1 MKIYFASQ
9 SFYPHIGG
17 VSTYLLNLQKELQKI
32 GNEILEIHLR
42 LPNQSLEEEVQEIK
56 VYRVPKE
63 PIGKELLEGYS
74 HFKEIFQKAILSSEN
89 NFPANIMELE
99 GYEEF
104 FNINKSFGEEVRKL
118 LEMHPAEIVHV
129 HDFQLIFLYKYVP
142 RGTPLLLTW
151 HGPFYS
157 KMKESLKKFI
167 IENMKEYDKVIFS
180 SSKYRKAAVKAGLL
194 KEKTEV
200 LYPIT
205 DTNKFVPLSIDKKK
219 VKKKY
224 KIPRNRRIILCVQRL
239 DWRSSHLQL
248 INALPRILKK
258 TKKIALVFAGGKS
271 LSSKISSARDIYQQE
286 VDNLIKKFKLSRY
299 VFFLG
304 NIDYEKLPELYNAAE
319 IVVSTPKME
328 TFGLSITE
336 GMSCGKPILGTR
348 IGGIP
353 LQVKNN
359 VNGFLVKVDDI
370 KSTSE
375 KILKLLSSKK
385 LRRKMGKESLKII
398 KRKFK
403 TEKGIEKHL
412 KIYQT
417 LLKKKSEFWRLEML
431 NLKNIQ
437 AIITDFDR
445 TLTSKN
451 GRIKPKLLKKIKLLE
466 KPFILVTGKKLKDV
480 EELCKRYHV
489 WQVVIAEDGAIIYFP
504 KTKKTVISTS
514 PYIQQAK
521 EILKNSE
528 IPVDFG
534 EVIISSK
541 VKNIKKLKEV
551 LKPLERKLSFQKN
564 VDEVMILP
572 KGINKKEGVER
583 VLKELKIEP
592 DKTIIIGD
600 AENDIPLFEISGYRV
615 AVANADRKLKK
626 LADEVTKKDSDEGVM
641 EVLDKL
647 QM

>member
-403 TEKGIEKHL
+403 TEKGIEKH
-412 KIYQT
+412 
-417 LLKKKSEFWRLEML
+417 F
-431 NLKNIQ
+431 
-437 AIITDFDR
+437 
-445 TLTSKN
+445 
-451 GRIKPKLLKKIKLLE
+451 
-466 KPFILVTGKKLKDV
+466 
-480 EELCKRYHV
+480 
-489 WQVVIAEDGAIIYFP
+489 
-504 KTKKTVISTS
+504 
-514 PYIQQAK
+514 
-521 EILKNSE
+521 
-528 IPVDFG
+528 
-534 EVIISSK
+534 
-541 VKNIKKLKEV
+541 
-551 LKPLERKLSFQKN
+551 
-564 VDEVMILP
+564 
-572 KGINKKEGVER
+572 
-583 VLKELKIEP
+583 
-592 DKTIIIGD
+592 
-600 AENDIPLFEISGYRV
+600 
-615 AVANADRKLKK
+615 
-626 LADEVTKKDSDEGVM
+626 
-641 EVLDKL
+641 
-647 QM
+647 

>member
-451 GRIKPKLLKKIKLLE
+451 GRIKPKLLEKIKLLE

>member
-17 VSTYLLNLQKELQKI
+17 VSTYLLNLQKEVQKL
-32 GNEILEIHLR
+32 GNEVLEIHLR
-42 LPNQSLEEEVQEIK
+42 LPNQLLEEEIQGIRIH
-56 VYRVPKE
+56 RVPKE
-63 PIGKELLEGYS
+63 PLSKELLEGYS
-74 HFKEIFQKAILSSEN
+74 HFKEVFQKAILGSEN

-104 FNINKSFGEEVRKL
+104 FNVNKAFGEEVREL

-129 HDFQLIFLYKYVP
+129 HDFQLVFLYKYVP

-157 KMKESLKKFI
+157 KMKEGLKKFI

-180 SSKYRKAAVKAGLL
+180 SLKYQKAAVKAGLL

-200 LYPIT
+200 LHPIAN
-205 DTNKFVPLSIDKKK
+205 TNKFVPLSVDKKK
-219 VKKKY
+219 IRKKY
-224 KIPRNRRIILCVQRL
+224 KIPRNRKIILCVQRP

-248 INALPRILKK
+248 IKALPRVLKK
-258 TKKIALVFAGGKS
+258 TKKVALVFVGGKS
-271 LSSKISSARDIYQQE
+271 LSGKISSVRDTYQQE
-286 VDNLIKKFKLSRY
+286 IDDLVKKLKLSRY

-304 NIDYEKLPELYNAAE
+304 NIDYGELPELYNTAE
-319 IVVSTPKME
+319 IVASTPKME

-348 IGGIP
+348 VGGIP

-375 KILKLLSSKK
+375 KILKLLSSRK
-385 LRRKMGKESLKII
+385 LRRKMGQESLKII
-398 KRKFK
+398 KRKFRI
-403 TEKGIEKHL
+403 EKGIEKHL
-412 KIYQT
+412 KIYQN

-431 NLKNIQ
+431 NLENIQ

-445 TLTSKN
+445 TLSSKN
-451 GRIKPKLLKKIKLLE
+451 GRIKSKLLKKMKSLE
-466 KPFILVTGKKLKDV
+466 KPFILVTGKKLEDV
-480 EELCKRYHV
+480 KELCKRYHV
-489 WQVVIAEDGAIIYFP
+489 WQVVIAENGAIIYFP
-504 KTKKTVISTS
+504 KTKKTVIFTS
-514 PYIQQAK
+514 PYIQQAR
-521 EILKNSE
+521 EILRNSE
-528 IPVDFG
+528 ILIAFG
-534 EVIISSK
+534 QVIISSK
-541 VKNIKKLKEV
+541 VENMKKLKEI
-551 LKPLERKLSFQKN
+551 LKPLRKKLSFQKN
-564 VDEVMILP
+564 IDEVMILP
-572 KGINKKEGVER
+572 EGVNKGESVSR
-583 VLKELKIEP
+583 VLEELEIKPE
-592 DKTIIIGD
+592 KTIIIGD
-600 AENDIPLFEISGYRV
+600 AENDIPLFKIPGYRV

-626 LADEVTKKDSDEGVM
+626 LADEVTKKSSEEGVI